1 MSIRP
6 IEIESL
12 INFHQT
18 VSDVAY
24 DMALVRW
31 LNAVAVALLFY
42 DSLITLPDEVD
53 LIWPKQWSV
62 IKALTY
68 LNRIIT
74 FCIIPLNGLHFMAIG
89 IGTSDS
95 FCRFLII
102 TTGYAALVSFAMC
115 NWILLARTKAL
126 LGEKRWIN
134 TILIIYYVLSYS
146 ATAALVTITE
156 IKLYKKMF
164 YSPNL
169 QVCAVAIHPPTMGF
183 IWIAPM
189 IFETTI
195 FLITSMKLYQKA
207 KQTYSIG
214 SELLS
219 VLYRDGVVYYV
230 VIILLRLYNLA
241 SWLILPPSFS
251 FTGIFVL
258 WSVLCIA
265 VIRLQLNLIRAVDP
279 RFQPTTVSASS
290 FRGTRNFTNEIH
302 TYNSRARSRDKRLT
316 VGVYTSSSRPPSRRP
331 SLARQEQMQPIQYAP
346 PPLPQHV
353 PYHPDDQ
360 TQESEPIQMYDLKNR
375 PYASHTALLGSG
387 ADVSVIETQPYIPQ
401 ERPSHPMTRDYGR
414 ESFPSNWY
422 DTPRQSYVQP

>member
-68 LNRIIT
+68 LVIIFPSRSST
-74 FCIIPLNGLHFMAIG
+74 LFATVDTCRRHIADTVTPCPPLVALLRLGDPSPRLMTSFAEPHHYILHHSAQRPALHG
-89 IGTSDS
+89 DRYWDVRH
-95 FCRFLII
+95 CRFLII

-169 QVCAVAIHPPTMGF
+169 QVCAVAIHPPTM
-183 IWIAPM
+183 
-189 IFETTI
+189 
-195 FLITSMKLYQKA
+195 
-207 KQTYSIG
+207 
-214 SELLS
+214 
-219 VLYRDGVVYYV
+219 V
-230 VIILLRLYNLA
+230 LRLYNLA

-387 ADVSVIETQPYIPQ
+387 ADVSVIETQPHIPQ